1 MTRVICRGSTR
12 LKLDREESAMVGNV
26 WEFCA
31 QDLDTYPSALVDTI
45 DPVGPAVASLAVS
58 RGGGFAQR
66 VEHYCSAPRFA
77 LTRTGRDNEQGF
89 RVVLDVSGPR

>member
-1 MTRVICRGSTR
+1 MTRGSARGSTR

-31 QDLDTYPSALVDTI
+31 EPGPYPSSAGRRDRSRRVRGRPRSRL
-45 DPVGPAVASLAVS
+45 L
-58 RGGGFAQR
+58 RGGGFTQRVQYTAQR
-66 VEHYCSAPRFA
+66 PSIRLDPD
-77 LTRTGRDNEQGF
+77 GPDNQQGF